1 MRWPITH
8 ASKSAGSYKERQESH
23 QWRLNVSPNTTRHLL
38 CHLHPSQILSPWKLV
53 WKAHIIIAHEP
64 STQLIIHHISFSYLS
79 DRLLSNMF
87 KFASALAIVVAT
99 TIPSTSAFFSTK
111 ITTPVKR
118 EVSSLILSYQNEPG
132 MQSPVT
138 FQPPDAAFDIAGTYE
153 RAIDC
158 ANNYGLCAI
167 DELIDLSEGTNIVV
181 WHIIKYESI
190 ILWYTIDAILCWS
203 YEYLPT
209 KPSACIHLYCHTL
222 LYHRARWISW
232 LFYRRWPRGMW
243 KWN

>member
-1 MRWPITH
+1 MCTH
-8 ASKSAGSYKERQESH
+8 QKLFWSLFERS
-23 QWRLNVSPNTTRHLL
+23 V
-38 CHLHPSQILSPWKLV
+38 
-53 WKAHIIIAHEP
+53 KAHIIIAHEP
-64 STQLIIHHISFSYLS
+64 STQLIIHHNLLLS

-111 ITTPVKR
+111 VTTPVKR
-118 EVSSLILSYQNEPG
+118 QVSSFILSYQNEPG

-181 WHIIKYESI
+181 WHIIIREHNIMIYYRCDTLLI
-190 ILWYTIDAILCWS
+190 IWVL
-203 YEYLPT
+203 T

-222 LYHRARWISW
+222 LYQRARWISW

>member
-1 MRWPITH
+1 MIFYSCYNIQSAIKRLSKHHPPSALPASPIKFCLFERSVKSTH
-8 ASKSAGSYKERQESH
+8 HHCSK
-23 QWRLNVSPNTTRHLL
+23 
-38 CHLHPSQILSPWKLV
+38 
-53 WKAHIIIAHEP
+53 P
-64 STQLIIHHISFSYLS
+64 STQLIIHHNLLLS

-99 TIPSTSAFFSTK
+99 IPSTSAFFSTK

-118 EVSSLILSYQNEPG
+118 QVSSFILSYQNEPG

-181 WHIIKYESI
+181 
-190 ILWYTIDAILCWS
+190 
-203 YEYLPT
+203 
-209 KPSACIHLYCHTL
+209 
-222 LYHRARWISW
+222 
-232 LFYRRWPRGMW
+232 
-243 KWN
+243 

>member
-1 MRWPITH
+1 
-8 ASKSAGSYKERQESH
+8 
-23 QWRLNVSPNTTRHLL
+23 
-38 CHLHPSQILSPWKLV
+38 
-53 WKAHIIIAHEP
+53 
-64 STQLIIHHISFSYLS
+64 
-79 DRLLSNMF
+79 MF

-111 ITTPVKR
+111 ITAPVKR
-118 EVSSLILSYQNEPG
+118 EVSILSYQNEPG

-181 WHIIKYESI
+181 
-190 ILWYTIDAILCWS
+190 
-203 YEYLPT
+203 
-209 KPSACIHLYCHTL
+209 
-222 LYHRARWISW
+222 
-232 LFYRRWPRGMW
+232 
-243 KWN
+243 